1 MNVLTLTHYYRRTP
15 PLNHMSWRGT
25 MFGVSEF
32 GRQDQLYPLLQHFWQ
47 LVEAQQWR
55 LTTLQII
62 IRIALEMGSQRK
74 FC

>member
-1 MNVLTLTHYYRRTP
+1 
-15 PLNHMSWRGT
+15 

-32 GRQDQLYPLLQHFWQ
+32 GRQDQFYPLLQHFWQ